1 MRSFNNNFTMIA
13 SDTADVT
20 GKNGFNEN
28 QIINYFLFGKNKY
41 KNIIQCYTLWW
52 KRIVLWMITL
62 RSHLF

>member
-1 MRSFNNNFTMIA
+1 MIA

-41 KNIIQCYTLWW
+41 KNIIQYYTLWW